1 MVSRSQEGFSPDGVG
16 VIVLVA
22 QQGVLVTLTVGDAV
36 VLIGLEVVGTG
47 ELHRSSEVD
56 QHSANCAACCVH
68 CSVRY
73 NSVRY

>member
-47 ELHRSSEVD
+47 ELHCSSEVD
-56 QHSANCAACCVH
+56 QPT
-68 CSVRY
+68 VRHVVY
-73 NSVRY
+73 IAPYVII

>member
-22 QQGVLVTLTVGDAV
+22 QQGVFVTLTVGDAV

-47 ELHRSSEVD
+47 ELYCSSEVD
-56 QHSANCAACCVH
+56 QPT
-68 CSVRY
+68 VRHVVY
-73 NSVRY
+73 IAPYVMI

>member
-1 MVSRSQEGFSPDGVG
+1 MVSRSQEGFSLLGVG

-47 ELHRSSEVD
+47 E
-56 QHSANCAACCVH
+56 
-68 CSVRY
+68 
-73 NSVRY
+73 